1 VKGFVI
7 DGLAFEEATG
17 DIRFNQVR
25 YMLIRPETLIAIQKT
40 MEEATGVDAGNIL
53 FQGGLAGGRLS
64 GRRFRK
70 NFEQS
75 EEDYLRFFAKMGT
88 SIGWGHFRVLSCD
101 IPRKKFSF
109 SVKNSPFVGSYG
121 QSSNPVCHILRGV
134 LAGLGESMF
143 AEAMEAKESSCAA
156 MGNGECV
163 FQVQPAS

>member
-1 VKGFVI
+1 MKGFVI

-17 DIRFNQVR
+17 DIHFNQVR
-25 YMLIRPETLIAIQKT
+25 YMLMRP
-40 MEEATGVDAGNIL
+40 ATRSALPQPLAEPPGADAGQIRCPA
-53 FQGGLAGGRLS
+53 GLAGGRLS

-163 FQVQPAS
+163 FQVQPAC